1 MAKATKKADPVAE
14 VEDDDIELEELDA
27 EVEEDAPTP
36 KASKTKAAKA
46 AKTKAGRADDP
57 EFGIRQLCALLE
69 ERTGKA
75 YQPRE
80 VRTLLRKMARD
91 GSGRLDREVS
101 ADNRNRYS
109 WSGPDDAEVK
119 AVLKAVKGGE
129 IEQGKKEALDKLK
142 QQKAEKAAATEKAAP
157 KKAKAAKAPEP
168 DEDDDEDVELEE
180 DDD

>member
-1 MAKATKKADPVAE
+1 MATKAKTKAAEVE

-27 EVEEDAPTP
+27 EVEEDAP
-36 KASKTKAAKA
+36 KASKKGKAA
-46 AKTKAGRADDP
+46 KAGRADDP
-57 EFGIRQLCALLE
+57 AFGIRQLCELLE

-91 GSGRLDREVS
+91 GSGRLNREVS

-109 WSGPDDAEVK
+109 WTGADDPEIK

-129 IEQGKKEALDKLK
+129 IEAGKKEALDKLK
-142 QQKAEKAAATEKAAP
+142 QQKAAKAAANPAAAKPAKAKKAA
-157 KKAKAAKAPEP
+157 APV
-168 DEDDDEDVELEE
+168 DDDDEDVELE
-180 DDD
+180 DDDD